1 MTTAH
6 ATGRRER
13 KRVLILSASAGTG
26 HLRAA
31 EALAKTFR
39 VSAEVSEVLND
50 DSLEYSA
57 TGVFRE
63 LYSTLYNRLVRS
75 APSFVGWW
83 YDRSDKPFNT
93 AQLRLIFDRLNTGP
107 LVAFIRHFQP
117 HIIVCTH
124 FMPANVIAHLISRRR
139 LSAHLSIVVTDYDIH
154 AMWLSKAFHRY
165 FVALNETKVHLTALG
180 LPEKRI
186 TVSGIPVDPVFSEP
200 VDADAVRQA
209 YRLAPD
215 RATLL
220 VSAGALG
227 VSPTESV
234 VRRLLSIRHR
244 VQTVVICG
252 KNEDLRARVEA
263 LTGGDTES
271 FRILGYTTEMHRLMH
286 ISDLFIGKP
295 GGLTSS
301 ECMVCGL
308 PMVIISPIPGQ
319 EDRNSD
325 HLLEKGCA
333 IKCNEITVL
342 PYKVDRLL
350 DDQARMRAMR
360 ENCRRMARPDAA
372 QCIVNSLLKET
383 DLPPMKVTRQ
393 LRRKMVREAKDS

>member
-1 MTTAH
+1 MTSRHDRIA
-6 ATGRRER
+6 AER

-31 EALAKTFR
+31 DALAKAFR
-39 VSAEVSEVLND
+39 TSREVAEVLND
-50 DSLEYSA
+50 DALEYSS
-57 TGVFRE
+57 TGMFRE
-63 LYSTLYNRLVRS
+63 LYSTLYNKLVRS

-83 YDRSDKPFNT
+83 YDRSDEPWKT
-93 AQLRLIFDRLNTGP
+93 ADARLILDRLNTGP
-107 LVAFIRHFQP
+107 LVSFIRQYQP
-117 HIIVCTH
+117 QIIVCTH
-124 FMPANVIAHLISRRR
+124 FMPANVIAHLIARRR

-165 FVALNETKVHLTALG
+165 FVALDETKVHLMALG

-186 TVSGIPVDPVFSEP
+186 TVSGIPVDPAFSEP
-200 VDADAVRQA
+200 VDADAVRKT
-209 YRLAPD
+209 YRLSAG

-234 VRRLLSIRHR
+234 VRRLLNTQHR
-244 VQTVVICG
+244 IQTIVICG
-252 KNEDLRARVEA
+252 RNEDLRARVEKLVGPDNNA
-263 LTGGDTES
+263 
-271 FRILGYTTEMHRLMH
+271 FRVLGYTTEMHKLMRV
-286 ISDLFIGKP
+286 SDLFIGKP
-295 GGLTSS
+295 GGLTTS
-301 ECMVCGL
+301 ECMVCRL

-350 DDQARMRAMR
+350 DDSARLRAMR
-360 ENCRRMARPDAA
+360 ENCGRLARPDAA
-372 QCIVNSLLKET
+372 RCIVDTLLK
-383 DLPPMKVTRQ
+383 DAHLLPMKVTRQ
-393 LRRKMVREAKDS
+393 LRKKMARVAKDS

>member
-1 MTTAH
+1 MTQ
-6 ATGRRER
+6 GIQDKGK

-31 EALAKTFR
+31 EALAKTFQK
-39 VSAEVSEVLND
+39 SPEVAEVLND
-50 DSLEYSA
+50 DALEYSA
-57 TGVFRE
+57 TGMFRE

-93 AQLRLIFDRLNTGP
+93 AQLRLILDRLNTGP
-107 LVAFIRHFQP
+107 LVSFIRDFQP

-124 FMPANVIAHLISRRR
+124 FMPANVIAHLIARRR
-139 LSAHLSIVVTDYDIH
+139 LSAHLSTVVTDYDIH

-165 FVALNETKVHLTALG
+165 FVALDETKIHLMALG

-186 TVSGIPVDPVFSEP
+186 TVSGIPVDPVFSAP
-200 VDADAVRQA
+200 VDADAVRKD
-209 YRLAPD
+209 YKLAPD

-234 VRRLLSIRHR
+234 VRRLLNIQHR
-244 VQTVVICG
+244 IQAVVICG
-252 KNEDLRARVEA
+252 KNEELRGRVEKLA
-263 LTGGDTES
+263 GGDTDA
-271 FRILGYTTEMHRLMH
+271 FRILGYTTEMHKLMR
-286 ISDLFIGKP
+286 IADLFIGKP
-295 GGLTSS
+295 GGLTTS

-308 PMVIISPIPGQ
+308 PMVIIAPIPGQ

-350 DDQARMRAMR
+350 DKPERMQAMR
-360 ENCRRMARPDAA
+360 ESCLRLARPDAA
-372 QCIVNSLLKET
+372 QCIVDSLLNEAG
-383 DLPPMKVTRQ
+383 LPPMKVTRQ
-393 LRRKMVREAKDS
+393 LRKKMVREAKDS